1 MNDTQIPAQ
10 YSTGLS
16 RRNIEQALIA
26 AGKDLDHLEPA
37 DLALLEDFHT
47 MGRFATT
54 QLVDL
59 IGITSGDGVLD
70 AGSGIGGT
78 ARFVAGRCHCRV
90 TAVDLTEE
98 YCETSRWL
106 NQLVGL
112 DERITVRQADVT
124 QLPFADAAFQ
134 AVFSQHVQMNVADK
148 TRLYREARRV
158 LISGGRLAM
167 WDITDGARGELDYP
181 LPWADQP
188 GNSHLVTSDQLRT
201 VVESSGFAID
211 HWNDLTDQATE
222 MMQMLLTLAPQSA
235 RTARLR
241 HRLRAESQEP
251 HSRPRRRTASSYPR
265 RRTSRVAVCPKPEGE
280 TFVYRR
286 DSR

>member
-1 MNDTQIPAQ
+1 MKDTQIPAQ

-134 AVFSQHVQMNVADK
+134 VVFSQHVQMNVADK

-211 HWNDLTDQATE
+211 HWNDLTEQATE
-222 MMQMLLTLAPQSA
+222 MMQMLLTLPPNPLGLHAFVPDFAQKA
-235 RTARLR
+235 KNLTLALADGRLR
-241 HRLRAESQEP
+241 VIQG
-251 HSRPRRRTASSYPR
+251 
-265 RRTSRVAVCPKPEGE
+265 VAPAV
-280 TFVYRR
+280 
-286 DSR
+286 